1 MLELNHTWTSTG
13 STAALTT
20 VFVRD
25 VVSESALYVQFST
38 LATTNSVEFQ
48 TAQES
53 TGPWFTEGSTA
64 ISSALAGQVVLRVT
78 GPYLYMRPQLKTAS
92 TGSYTIRL
100 IGAL

>member
-1 MLELNHTWTSTG
+1 MLELNHVWTSSG
-13 STAALTT
+13 STAALTP
-20 VFVRD
+20 VYVRD

-38 LATTNSVEFQ
+38 LSTTNSVEFQ

-53 TGPWFTEGSTA
+53 SGPWFTEGSTA
-64 ISSALAGQVVLRVT
+64 ISTAAAGQVVVRVS

-92 TGSYTIRL
+92 TGSYTLRL

>member
-13 STAALTT
+13 STAALTP
-20 VFVRD
+20 VSVRE

-100 IGAL
+100 VGAL